1 MATNLITDKLAG
13 WTPSPEAQSMI
24 FWRILQLF
32 MARYGSVP
40 LGQLLVGMTAT
51 VLNELGRSPT
61 VTELCEATGLPK
73 SSISRYISSQMEQGV
88 VQETIDPQDRRRRML
103 TQTDV
108 GRAERQWQTTEM
120 RRILEEVRAWDEAR
134 TEQEVGH
141 NPATELEAMKQV
153 IQNSPGE
160 FQGRRKRGR
169 RNAA

>member
-1 MATNLITDKLAG
+1 MASNLITDKLAD

-73 SSISRYISSQMEQGV
+73 SSISRYISAQMEQGV

-103 TQTDV
+103 MQTDF
-108 GRAERQWQTTEM
+108 GRAERQWQITEM
-120 RRILEEVRAWDEAR
+120 RRILEEVRDWDDAR
-134 TEQEVGH
+134 AAQEVGRS
-141 NPATELEAMKQV
+141 AETELDVMKQIV
-153 IQNSPGE
+153 RDAPAE